1 MLKFLIDANLP
12 YYFSLWN
19 TDEHIHQF
27 DIRHDS
33 EDYEIWQ
40 YAKERN
46 LTIVT
51 KDADFSDR
59 ILLAIPPPRVIHI
72 RLGNCTMRAFF
83 TRIVAI
89 WPDVLALSQTHKL
102 VIVFKDQ
109 IEGVN

>member
-1 MLKFLIDANLP
+1 MPHFLIDANLP

-19 TDEHIHQF
+19 TPDYLHQL
-27 DIRHDS
+27 DIQHDS

-40 YAKERN
+40 YAKVRN

-59 ILLAIPPPRVIHI
+59 ILLATPPPRVIHI
-72 RLGNCTMRAFF
+72 RIGNCSMREFF

-89 WPDVLALSQTHKL
+89 RPDVLALSAAHKL
-102 VIVFKDQ
+102 TVVFKDRLEA
-109 IEGVN
+109 IN